1 MAVDENRK
9 KLLDEER
16 RLLIEKY
23 KEYLTNKG
31 LTKGSV
37 STYAG
42 RINRLLTTKC
52 AGTCYTVGGLRHQI
66 FFLIQWYSKGGRLY
80 DVKDHNKMVSALKH
94 LKTYFEEN
102 PTPSQI
108 NNVEAYADA
117 LLKYE

>member
-80 DVKDHNKMVSALKH
+80 DAKDHNKMVSALKY